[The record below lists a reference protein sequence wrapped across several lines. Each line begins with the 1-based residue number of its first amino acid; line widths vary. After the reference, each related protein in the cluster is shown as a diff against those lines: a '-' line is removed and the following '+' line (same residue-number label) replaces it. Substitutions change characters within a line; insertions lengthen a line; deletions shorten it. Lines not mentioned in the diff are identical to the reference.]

1 MRFFF
6 DTADTEYIKKI
17 WAKLQ
22 YFVDPNDV
30 VGITTNPNAFH
41 KIGLLRLQEW
51 FDKTKELCELTAK
64 MRGDEHG
71 VVFIQFPCSTGS
83 IIELHDF
90 FLKVF
95 KFGIGLPCSIGIKI
109 PPTQKFLE
117 SKHDKF
123 IRNVTGISD
132 CGTALKSIA
141 YNVDWISLIPG
152 RMEGVGIN
160 FEEQLGYIQGAAR
173 KTRTEIITGSMRTVE
188 GLIKCIQYGTVPTIG
203 STVFNLVDEN
213 DRYKE
218 VAKSASHQIK
228 LPSSDFCPRVDE
240 VNQKLSQDFFTQ
252 MDACGAEAYQDLKN
266 S

>member
-1 MRFFF
+1 MFF
-6 DTADTEYIKKI
+6 DTADVEYIKKI
-17 WAKLQ
+17 WSKLQ
-22 YFVDPNDV
+22 YHVAPEDV

-41 KIGLLRLQEW
+41 KIGLLKLQEW
-51 FDKTKELCELTAK
+51 LDKTKELCELTAK
-64 MRGDEHG
+64 MRGDNLG
-71 VVFIQFPCSTGS
+71 VVFIQFPSSVGS
-83 IIELHDF
+83 GIELHQF
-90 FLKVF
+90 YLKTLVLGF
-95 KFGIGLPCSIGIKI
+95 PHANVGIKI
-109 PPTQKFLE
+109 PPFQKFLE
-117 SKHDKF
+117 NKQDKF
-123 IRNVTGISD
+123 IRNVTGLSD

-203 STVFNLVDEN
+203 TTVFNLIDEA

-218 VAKSASHQIK
+218 VAASFSHQIK
-228 LPSSDFCPRVDE
+228 LPSKDFCPRVDE
-240 VNQKLSQDFFTQ
+240 VNQKLSEDFFAQ
-252 MDACGAEAYQDLKN
+252 MDVCGAQAYEDLKN